1 MLQNLVDYYTPSS
14 AFPQRSQP
22 FLGDRVEGVKISAL
36 CDKRIYKGIRKCDR
50 FTDCYI
56 YYIHCSGLV
65 WYEPCWSK
73 TADVYYL
80 IHILVY
86 YIHLIYFI

>member
-1 MLQNLVDYYTPSS
+1 MLQNIVDYYTPSS

-56 YYIHCSGLV
+56 Y
-65 WYEPCWSK
+65 
-73 TADVYYL
+73 
-80 IHILVY
+80 
-86 YIHLIYFI
+86 